1 MSILRLNGVCKVT
14 CYVYIETELF
24 CKVTCHVYIETELF
38 CKVTCHVYIETEL
51 CSVRQPVISTL
62 RLNGV

>member
-14 CYVYIETELF
+14 CY
-24 CKVTCHVYIETELF
+24 VYIETELF